1 MRLRY
6 IPLLLFMTLLGFGSA
21 AFAQI
26 QIGDDLSEIDYSSPR
41 EYEIG
46 GIVVDG
52 AKYVDGSMLSMIAD
66 LRVGNTIKI
75 PGDDISRAIRK
86 IWEQG
91 LFEDV
96 SINASNFVGNKV
108 FLQICIKERPRVSK
122 FSFKGIKKSEA
133 DDIRNKI
140 NLSRG
145 DIATDHL
152 LTKTTR
158 IIEGY
163 YFEKGYNN
171 VDIDIQQVAD
181 TAREN
186 YIDMQIYINKGPK
199 VKIGKI
205 NVIGNEHLADG
216 QILAAMKD
224 TKQRGHFDPL
234 SPLGPLV
241 VNTVA
246 DVITLKPLRAIT
258 GVEEY
263 FYDNYRP
270 RIFKASKFLE
280 SNYVDDKKHIIEK
293 YNAKGYRDA
302 RIVRDSVYRIDDK
315 NLGIDLVID
324 EGNRYHYR
332 NINWTGNTKY
342 SDETLNSILGIK
354 PGDVYNKELLDKNL
368 NYSETNLDISS
379 LYMDDGY
386 LFFRV
391 DPVEVAVDN
400 DSIDLEIR
408 LTEGKQARI
417 NNVTLTG
424 NTKTYDHVVLRELY
438 TRPGQL
444 YSRSDV
450 VRSIRELATLG
461 FFNQESINPDVQP
474 NFSDNT
480 VDINYSVEEAAADQI
495 RFSAG
500 YGAGFLMLEAGLQFS
515 NFSMRNIF
523 NKKAWRPLPMGD
535 GQKLSLNVTTYGT
548 HYISYGLS
556 FTEPW
561 LGGRKPNALTVSLY
575 QSYYSKFVERT
586 SSDWG
591 WFKMTGGT
599 IGLGRR
605 LTWPDDYFS
614 LYQGINLKRYNLNN
628 YQTGYL
634 NVGDGNG
641 QFNLISYN
649 FVLSRNSVSQ
659 PIYPRNGSE
668 FQLGLEITP
677 PYSLLSS
684 KDYSS
689 LEENEK
695 YKWIEMHRWSFK
707 AAWYT
712 ELYDKL
718 VMMTR
723 VRFGYLGHFNSQIGP
738 TPFHRYY
745 LGGDGLNNISMDSRE
760 LVGMRGYGNNALTPG
775 YYNNSSSGGTGGN
788 LMTKY
793 TLEMRYPLSLNPQ
806 ATIYALTFLEAGN
819 CWLGFENFNP
829 FEVKRSA
836 GLGVRIFLPMF
847 GLLGLDWGYG
857 FDDVYGTTGE
867 NHSQFHF
874 SIGGSID

>member
-1 MRLRY
+1 M
-6 IPLLLFMTLLGFGSA
+6 LFFVALLGFGSST
-21 AFAQI
+21 FAQI
-26 QIGDDLSEIDYSSPR
+26 QIGDDLSEIDYARPQK
-41 EYEIG
+41 YEIG
-46 GIVVDG
+46 GIVVEG
-52 AKYVDGSMLSMIAD
+52 AKYVDASMLSLIAN
-66 LRVGNTIKI
+66 LRVGETISI
-75 PGDDISRAIRK
+75 PGDEISSGIKK

-96 SINASNFVGNKV
+96 AINATDFVGNKV
-108 FLQICIKERPRVSK
+108 FLQIAIKEKPRVSK

-158 IIEGY
+158 IIEDFY
-163 YFEKGYNN
+163 YDKGYLN
-171 VDIDIQQVAD
+171 VDIDIEQKAD

-186 YIDMQIYINKGPK
+186 YVDMVINIDKGKK

-205 NVIGNEHLADG
+205 NVNGNENFTDG
-216 QILAAMKD
+216 LVLSSMKE
-224 TKQRGHFDPL
+224 TKERGHFDPL
-234 SPLGPLV
+234 DPIGPLI

-246 DVITLKPLRAIT
+246 DLVTLHPMRAIN
-258 GVEEY
+258 GIEEY

-270 RIFKASKFLE
+270 RIFKASKYLE
-280 SNYVDDKKHIIEK
+280 KNFEDDKKLIIAK

-302 RIVRDSVYRIDDK
+302 RIVRDSVYRMDDG
-315 NLGIDLVID
+315 NLGIDLFVD
-324 EGNRYHYR
+324 EGNKYHYR
-332 NINWTGNTKY
+332 SIKWTGNTKY
-342 SDETLNSILGIK
+342 SAETLNSILGIK

-391 DPVEVAVDN
+391 DPVEVSVEN

-408 LTEGKQARI
+408 LNEGKQARI
-417 NNVTLTG
+417 SNVTLAG

-450 VRSIRELATLG
+450 VRSVRELATLG
-461 FFNQESINPDVQP
+461 FFNQENINPNIQP

-480 VDINYSVEEAAADQI
+480 VDIDYTVEEAAADQI

-500 YGAGFLMLEAGLQFS
+500 YAARMLMLEAGLQFS
-515 NFSMRNIF
+515 NFSMRNLF
-523 NKKAWRPLPMGD
+523 NKKAWRPIPVGD
-535 GQKLSLNVTTYGT
+535 GQKLGLSVSTLGTQYITYS
-548 HYISYGLS
+548 IS

-561 LGGRKPNALTVSLY
+561 LGGRRPNAFSVSFY
-575 QSYYSKFVERT
+575 QSFYAKPVEKT
-586 SSDWG
+586 SENYG
-591 WFKMTGGT
+591 YFNMTGGT

-614 LYQGINLKRYNLNN
+614 VYHGLNVKRYNLNN
-628 YQTGYL
+628 YQTSFL
-634 NVGDGNG
+634 NVGDGKY
-641 QFNLISYN
+641 NLISYS

-668 FQLGLEITP
+668 FQFGLEITP
-677 PYSLLSS
+677 PYSLLTNMNYA
-684 KDYSS
+684 D
-689 LEENEK
+689 LPDNEK
-695 YKWIEMHRWSFK
+695 YKWIEMHRWTFK
-707 AAWYT
+707 AAWFT

-718 VMMTR
+718 VLMTR

-738 TPFHRYY
+738 TPFHRFF
-745 LGGDGLNNISMDSRE
+745 LGGDGLSNYSVDSRE
-760 LVGMRGYGNNALTPG
+760 LVGMRGYANNSLTPG
-775 YYNNSSSGGTGGN
+775 FYNSSNSGGNGGDM
-788 LMTKY
+788 LTKY
-793 TLEMRYPLSLNPQ
+793 TLELRYPLSLNPQ

-819 CWLGFENFNP
+819 CWLGFKDFNP
-829 FEVKRSA
+829 FDVKRSA
-836 GLGVRIFLPMF
+836 GVGVRIYLPMF

-857 FDDVYGTTGE
+857 FDEVYGLSGS
-867 NHSQFHF
+867 NGSQFHF